1 MEISVMQKGERVK
14 KNRDAV
20 CRTDGLDAWVDN
32 MKSEEI
38 RNYIRHRIVPRM
50 EWYGSK
56 SRYCENRYRTLM
68 TVSIIVSAI
77 IPVVSIFADGTV
89 YIKVIIA
96 LLGAV
101 VTTISALIS
110 LQNYNELAVQY
121 RNMREILL
129 NTVYMYFNNRGEFAL
144 EQDQQ
149 ARDGKLVDI
158 CEGYIMQEIASWK
171 KLKKIES

>member
-1 MEISVMQKGERVK
+1 
-14 KNRDAV
+14 
-20 CRTDGLDAWVDN
+20 
-32 MKSEEI
+32 
-38 RNYIRHRIVPRM
+38 M
-50 EWYGSK
+50 EWYSRK
-56 SRYCENRYRTLM
+56 SRYCESRYRVLM
-68 TVSIIVSAI
+68 TVSIIVSSI

-89 YIKVIIA
+89 CIKVIIA

-101 VTTISALIS
+101 VTAISALIS

-129 NTVYMYFNNRGEFAL
+129 NVLYMYFNNRGEFAL

-158 CEGYIMQEIASWK
+158 CEGYIIQEIASWK

>member
-1 MEISVMQKGERVK
+1 METSGMQKEEQMK
-14 KNRDAV
+14 KNKESV
-20 CRTDGLDAWVDN
+20 CRNDGLEYWVKN
-32 MKSEEI
+32 IKSEGI
-38 RNYIRHRIVPRM
+38 QNYIRCRIIPQM
-50 EWYGSK
+50 EWYSSK
-56 SRYCENRYRTLM
+56 SRYCASRYRTLM
-68 TVSIIVSAI
+68 TVSIIVSSI

-101 VTTISALIS
+101 VTAISALIS

-129 NTVYMYFNNRGEFAL
+129 NVLYMYFNNRGEFAL
-144 EQDQQ
+144 EQDQE
-149 ARDGKLVDI
+149 ARDGKFVDI

>member
-1 MEISVMQKGERVK
+1 MEISGMQKGERMK
-14 KNRDAV
+14 KNREAV
-20 CRTDGLDAWVDN
+20 CRTDRLDYWVDN
-32 MKSEEI
+32 MKSEGT
-38 RNYIRHRIVPRM
+38 RNYIRSRIIPQM
-50 EWYGSK
+50 EWY
-56 SRYCENRYRTLM
+56 SRYCESRYRVMM
-68 TVSIIVSAI
+68 TVSIIVSSI

-89 YIKVIIA
+89 CIKVIIA

-101 VTTISALIS
+101 VTAISALIS

-129 NTVYMYFNNRGEFAL
+129 NVLYMYFNNRGEFAL